1 MNRILTIC
9 VICFLGLP
17 GKLLSQDT
25 PLKFSGNFENA
36 TFSEFAAALEEQ
48 TGLALY
54 FRGSWVQDI
63 RVSISGSDLPLLAT
77 LEEILGPA
85 NIHFYLDEWN
95 HLFLTDSVSLLKT
108 LPEYA
113 FVSDTVEKIKE
124 EAAEPEIT
132 SAEQSYINGRMALMP
147 ESIHVGSGA
156 LVENGK
162 RVLVNGKIEDI
173 DSGEPLIGATLYIE
187 ELQKGTATNL
197 DGMFNLIVKTGS
209 YEVQCNSMGME
220 PLYFRMVVHSEG
232 ELNLT
237 MKRTLIPLDEVVVS
251 ADRYQN
257 VSGTQMGFERLNYS
271 VFKEVPLV
279 MGERDIIN
287 VVKML
292 PGVQSV
298 GEGAAGFNVRG
309 SGVDQNMIYID
320 KVPVYN
326 SSHLFGFFTSF
337 SPEIVS
343 DFMLYKSN
351 MPASFGGRL
360 ASFFDI
366 RTKQG
371 NMKKFA
377 ARGGISTISA
387 YAAVEAPIKKD
398 RSSFILSGRVTYSDW
413 ILGLM
418 EDPDLRN
425 SDAGFGDISGAFTQ
439 KLGEHSRLRAFAYL
453 SRDRF
458 QLASTNTYNYGN
470 TGGSIDLSHR
480 FNQQTT
486 GNLAFVYSR
495 YQFQNS
501 DKEKPSA
508 GYQHGYQVNH
518 YELKSDFKWLS
529 LGRHILTFGAS
540 GIYYHLDRGS
550 IEPFGDYSLVEPV
563 NLGVEN
569 GVEIAA
575 YAADEITIS
584 DRLTAYVGLRLSS
597 FLALGPS
604 EVRSYTPGLPTLDEN
619 AMDTTFYG
627 GGEIIASYFG
637 LEPRANLRYLVGN
650 TSSFKLSY
658 NRGYQYL
665 YMLSNTIALAPT
677 DQWHL
682 CNYHIQPQYLDQIS
696 LGYYKDFPG
705 RGVSTSME
713 VYRKW
718 GHNIVEYRDGGSF
731 SNSPYVESET
741 LQGDQDAYGIETMIR
756 KNAGPLTGWMSYTYS
771 RSFIQV
777 DHPQTG
783 EQINEG
789 IRYPSN
795 YDRPHSFNLVANYKR
810 GRKVSLSAN
819 LVYMTGRP
827 TTYPLSVYY
836 EYDLPY
842 VHYSDRNSYRIP
854 NYFRLDVSM
863 NIEGNLRKH
872 KLFHSFWMISVYNL
886 TGRDNAY
893 SVYFKNE
900 NGLVKGYK
908 LSIFAVPIFTLSW
921 NVKLGNYASE

>member
-9 VICFLGLP
+9 MFCLLGLP
-17 GKLLSQDT
+17 YKLLSQDT
-25 PLKFSGNFENA
+25 PLVFSGDFENSS
-36 TFSEFAAALEEQ
+36 FSEFAAALEEQ
-48 TGLALY
+48 TGVTFY
-54 FRGSWVQDI
+54 FRESWVQDI
-63 RVSISGSDLPLLAT
+63 RISISGSDIPLLTT
-77 LEEILGPA
+77 LEDILGPVK
-85 NIHFYLDEWN
+85 IYFYLDQWN
-95 HLFLTDSVSLLKT
+95 HLFLTDSISLLNT

-113 FVSDTVEKIKE
+113 IAFDTADLIQE
-124 EAAEPEIT
+124 EAVEVEMT
-132 SAEQSYINGRMALMP
+132 SAEQSYINGRKTLVP
-147 ESIHVGSGA
+147 ETIHVGSGD
-156 LVENGK
+156 LVSNGK
-162 RVLVNGKIEDI
+162 RVLVNGRIEDL

-187 ELQKGTATNL
+187 EIQKGTATNL
-197 DGMFNLIVKTGS
+197 DGMFNLIVQTGS
-209 YEVQCNSMGME
+209 YDVQCNSLGME
-220 PLYFRMVVHSEG
+220 PLHFRLVVHSEG
-232 ELNLT
+232 ELNLS

-343 DFMLYKSN
+343 DFLLYKSN
-351 MPASFGGRL
+351 MPASYGGRL

-371 NMKKFA
+371 NMKKFS
-377 ARGGISTISA
+377 ARGGISTVSA

-413 ILGLM
+413 ILQLM

-439 KLGEHSRLRAFAYL
+439 KLGEQSRLRAFAYL

-458 QLASTNTYNYGN
+458 KLASTNAYNYGN

-501 DKEKPSA
+501 DKEKPST
-508 GYQHGYQVNH
+508 GFQHGYQVNH
-518 YELKSDFKWLS
+518 YEIKSDFKWLS

-550 IEPFGDYSLVEPV
+550 IEPYGDYSLVEPMD
-563 NLGVEN
+563 LGTEN

-575 YAADEITIS
+575 YAADEITLS
-584 DRLTAYVGLRLSS
+584 DRLMAYVGLRLSS
-597 FLALGPS
+597 FMALGPS
-604 EVRSYTPGLPTLDEN
+604 EVRTYTPGLPPLDEN
-619 AMDTTFYG
+619 AIDTTSYG
-627 GGEIIASYFG
+627 GGEIPKSSFG
-637 LEPRANLRYLVGN
+637 LEPRVNLRYLVGN
-650 TSSFKLSY
+650 SSSFKLSY

-682 CNYHIQPQYLDQIS
+682 CNYYIQPQYLDQIS

-705 RGVSTSME
+705 SGLSTSME
-713 VYRKW
+713 LYHKW

-731 SNSPYVESET
+731 SSSPYVESET

-756 KNAGPLTGWMSYTYS
+756 KNAGPVTGWMSYTYS

-777 DHPQTG
+777 DHPLTG

-789 IRYPSN
+789 MRYPSN

-836 EYDLPY
+836 EYGIPY
-842 VHYSDRNSYRIP
+842 VHYSDRNSNRLP
-854 NYFRLDVSM
+854 DYFRLDVSM

-900 NGLVKGYK
+900 NGFLKGYK
-908 LSIFAVPIFTLSW
+908 LSIFAVPIFTISW